1 MNTQSFNHNNLF
13 YPLIKYYKE
22 EKIVVCDISVK
33 FSVSEHTYA
42 VLEQMVSQNAEVSI
56 ELNNDRTITLS
67 AQMLDFSNSEYSWP
81 DND

>member
-1 MNTQSFNHNNLF
+1 M
-13 YPLIKYYKE
+13 
-22 EKIVVCDISVK
+22 VCDISVK

-67 AQMLDFSNSEYSWP
+67 AQMLDFNNSEYSWP